1 MNKYENPEAVG
12 GFIQRIYEA
21 ALTPDNIHQLVD
33 DVRVYIDA
41 PYGAFQIENLHT
53 HELGDS
59 HLFNY
64 DESAISTYAENFTTK
79 DPWTIKLL
87 EENKLSGMFSS
98 GIKHVPD
105 KDYINSEFYQDWGK
119 QNDVRYAIGSS
130 FEINHSHMLKVSFQ
144 RHSDHTYFD
153 EHIEGFLN
161 LLQPHLSQFVQLS
174 SVFQEQQQSNIA
186 QMLLD
191 LNRPVW
197 IVNKD
202 LEIIFHNHD
211 AHKWMQDGHYLSSH
225 NNQLFTKQPQQQRLL
240 AQQVKLTTEL
250 PHNPKLWRDN
260 NGSGGHEKMVL
271 GTPSQN
277 ECFWLTPLPNCQDP
291 TTSVA
296 LITGRKPLPKV
307 DLIQRVHGLSQRKA
321 QLCLLLME
329 GYSTSDAAQHLN
341 ISINTVRNNLAACFK
356 ELNVNNQ
363 SELVQHLFNT
373 SCVTIG

>member
-1 MNKYENPEAVG
+1 MNKYENPETVG

-33 DVRVYIDA
+33 DVRAYIDA

-87 EENKLSGMFSS
+87 EENKLYGMFSS
-98 GIKHVPD
+98 SIKHVRD

-119 QNDVRYAIGSS
+119 QHDVRYAIGSS

-153 EHIEGFLN
+153 DHIEGFLN

-174 SVFQEQQQSNIA
+174 SVFQEQQQDNIA

-197 IVNKD
+197 VVNED
-202 LEIIFHNHD
+202 LEIIFHNH
-211 AHKWMQDGHYLSSH
+211 AAQKWMQDGHYLTSH
-225 NNQLFTKQPQQQRLL
+225 NNQLITKQPQQQNLL
-240 AQQVKLTTEL
+240 AQHVKLTTDL
-250 PHNPKLWRDN
+250 PHNPKLWRGN
-260 NGSGGHEKMVL
+260 NGSRGHEKIVL

-291 TTSVA
+291 KTSVA

-307 DLIQRVHGLSQRKA
+307 DLIQRIHGLSQRKA

-329 GYSTSDAAQHLN
+329 GFSTSEAAQHLN

-373 SCVTIG
+373 SCVTID

>member
-1 MNKYENPEAVG
+1 MNAFVKPEVLG

-21 ALTPDNIHQLVD
+21 ALTPDDIHQLID
-33 DVRVYIDA
+33 DVRIYIDA
-41 PYGAFQIENLHT
+41 PYAAFQIENLHT

-59 HLFNY
+59 HLINY
-64 DESAISTYAENFTTK
+64 DESAINNYAENYTTK

-87 EENKLSGMFSS
+87 EENKLYGMFSS
-98 GIKHVPD
+98 GIKHVRD
-105 KDYINSEFYQDWGK
+105 KDYINTEFYQDWGK
-119 QNDVRYAIGSS
+119 QNGVRYAIGSS

-153 EHIEGFLN
+153 DNTEDFLN
-161 LLQPHLSQFVQLS
+161 LLKPHLSKFVQLS

-197 IVNKD
+197 IVNEN

-211 AHKWMQDGHYLSSH
+211 AQQWMQQGNYLSSH
-225 NNQLFTKQPQQQRLL
+225 QNQLVTKLPSQHNQLAEKVKFTIQ
-240 AQQVKLTTEL
+240 L
-250 PHNPKLWRDN
+250 PHNPKLWAGINKFDTH
-260 NGSGGHEKMVL
+260 GKIVL
-271 GTPSQN
+271 GTPLQN

-307 DLIQRVHGLSQRKA
+307 DLIQRIHGLSQRKA

-373 SCVTIG
+373 SCITLD

>member
-12 GFIQRIYEA
+12 SFIQRIYEA
-21 ALTPDNIHQLVD
+21 VLTPNDIHQLVD
-33 DVRVYIDA
+33 DVRLYIDA
-41 PYGAFQIENLHT
+41 PYAGFQIENLHT

-59 HLFNY
+59 HLINY
-64 DESAISTYAENFTTK
+64 DESSINSYAENFITK

-87 EENKLSGMFSS
+87 EENKLYGMFSS
-98 GIKHVPD
+98 SIKHVRD
-105 KDYINSEFYQDWGK
+105 KDYLNTEFYQDWGRH
-119 QNDVRYAIGSS
+119 NGVRYAIGSS

-153 EHIEGFLN
+153 DHVEGFLN
-161 LLQPHLSQFVQLS
+161 LLQPHLAQFVQLS

-197 IVNKD
+197 IVNAD
-202 LEIIFHNHD
+202 LEIIFHNQD
-211 AHKWMQDGHYLSSH
+211 AQEWMQDGHYLSSH
-225 NNQLFTKQPQQQRLL
+225 NNQLTTKQPQQQSLL
-240 AQQVKLTTEL
+240 TQQVKLTTDL
-250 PHNPKLWRDN
+250 PHNPKLWRGN

-373 SCVTIG
+373 SCITID